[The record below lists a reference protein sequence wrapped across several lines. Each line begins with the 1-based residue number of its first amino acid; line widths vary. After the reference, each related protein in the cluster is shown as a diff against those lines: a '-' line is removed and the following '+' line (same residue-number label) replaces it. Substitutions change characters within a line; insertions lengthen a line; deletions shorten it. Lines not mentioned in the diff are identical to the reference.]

1 MGKKSKAKREA
12 KAAVKQATGAD
23 RFKAREERR
32 VDAVIA
38 EVSKALVKDDRAE
51 LERIEAMYPTL
62 GFEAFTYNEPGMAPY
77 SFPRAAGRTNRKNA
91 LAFFADHLAK
101 RAPFSPGMAV
111 LISDTLVAAD
121 NVIHVSIASQK
132 WTEKDA
138 TEWLSGAFENLVRA
152 FSPSEFDSL
161 CEANTL
167 SQACPEFQVAFLQL
181 VGQEKAR
188 RDRTSLGGPGGAL
201 NAKAKPG
208 GRGGRTL

>member
-12 KAAVKQATGAD
+12 KAAVKQATRAD

-32 VDAVIA
+32 VDAIIA
-38 EVSKALVKDDRAE
+38 EVSKGLAKDDRAE

-62 GFEAFTYNEPGMAPY
+62 GFEAFTYSEPGMGPY
-77 SFPRAAGRTNRKNA
+77 SFPRAAGRANRKNA

-111 LISDTLVAAD
+111 AISDTLVAAD
-121 NVIHVSIASQK
+121 NAIRMSIASQK

-138 TEWLSGAFENLVRA
+138 TEWLLGAFGNFVRA
-152 FSPSEFDSL
+152 FSPSEFESL

-167 SQACPEFQVAFLQL
+167 SLACPEFQAAFFQL

-188 RDRTSLGGPGGAL
+188 RDRASLDGPGGAL
-201 NAKAKPG
+201 IPEAKPG